1 MEVTGIMLTWAVIL
15 LLLGIIILIA
25 EFFIPSS
32 GILGVLATLAIIGAI
47 TLGFMHSLTAGTAF
61 VVAAIIVVPIVL
73 LGAIKYWPH
82 TPMGRSILITPPAD
96 QDDVLPETPT
106 YRKLPEL
113 IGQRGLAKTEMLPG
127 GTVEIQG
134 KRYDAVSEGMPIDAG
149 QPVLV
154 VRIET
159 QRLVVRPAERPAA
172 ALPEHPISP
181 TQPMH
186 SESPQPI
193 NDPLASPVKSP
204 FDEPLL

>member
-1 MEVTGIMLTWAVIL
+1 MEVTDIMLTWAVIL

-47 TLGFMHSLTAGTAF
+47 TLGFMHSLAAGTAF

-159 QRLVVRPAERPAA
+159 QRVVVRPAERPVDPI
-172 ALPEHPISP
+172 PEHPISP
-181 TQPMH
+181 TQPMP
-186 SESPQPI
+186 SQTPQQI